1 MRLDPGVNLSVN
13 GHSLTNRQLEVVRAI
28 FETGSQKAAA
38 ARLGISTPVLHRYLH
53 QIEAKAGTRLVETT
67 PRGTVLNDDG
77 EAVARE
83 YLALLKRMDR
93 SERLVVGCTIITED
107 LLLSSLSS
115 LNEPDVYDLIIS
127 DDERNMKDFN
137 ARMMDLI
144 VLDDPLYAF
153 ETDGPLWE
161 PVAEDRLIHVE
172 RGPAYGRFRFG
183 AQRLGF
189 RHLDT
194 NHVSYRVERSE
205 HSLAALLRSNMS
217 FFVNESLALKKGHA
231 LKSATDPELLRHQI
245 IAMHWEPRPEV
256 MALVRELAR
265 RSLAN

>member
-1 MRLDPGVNLSVN
+1 MRLDPVVNLKVN
-13 GHSLTNRQLEVVRAI
+13 GHGMTTRQLEVIRAI
-28 FETGSQKAAA
+28 FETGSQKAASL
-38 ARLGISTPVLHRYLH
+38 RLGISTPVLHRYLH

-67 PRGTVLNDDG
+67 PKGTVLNDDG
-77 EAVARE
+77 EAIALE
-83 YLALLKRMDR
+83 YLALLRRMDR
-93 SERLVVGCTIITED
+93 SDRVVVGCTIITED

-115 LNEPDVYDLIIS
+115 LNDPNAYDLIIS

-153 ETDGPLWE
+153 EADGPLWE

-172 RGPAYGRFRFG
+172 RGAAYARFRFG

-194 NHVSYRVERSE
+194 NHISYRVERSE
-205 HSLAALLRSNMS
+205 HSLPSLLRSNMS
-217 FFVNESLALKKGHA
+217 FFVNESLALKRGQA
-231 LKSATDPELLRHQI
+231 PKSATDPELFKHQI
-245 IAMHWEPRPEV
+245 IAMHWEPKQEV
-256 MALVRELAR
+256 QALVRELSR
-265 RSLAN
+265 RSL